1 MIYVSDFSCNTF
13 TTIMSATYHEMIKL
27 HFQFQLSLLTS
38 LFIQDNYIIKT
49 KNLVNDAADIY
60 QEMKNTLMLK
70 IFIANYANTSKE

>member
-27 HFQFQLSLLTS
+27 QFQLSLLTS

-49 KNLVNDAADIY
+49 KNLVSDAADIY